1 MEIISESLLRFDPI
15 NSQNMFMEELN
26 DFFSLPYF
34 LLMILEIFHFYIS
47 KRPPN
52 LLSQTPA

>member
-26 DFFSLPYF
+26 DFFSLAYF
-34 LLMILEIFHFYIS
+34 LLMIWEIFHFCIS

-52 LLSQTPA
+52 LLSQTPT